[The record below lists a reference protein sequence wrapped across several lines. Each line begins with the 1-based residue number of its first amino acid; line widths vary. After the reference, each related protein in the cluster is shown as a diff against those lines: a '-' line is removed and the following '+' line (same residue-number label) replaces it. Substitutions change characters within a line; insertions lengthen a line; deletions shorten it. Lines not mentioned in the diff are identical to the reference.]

1 MFSPSLFLKE
11 TMRNAHHHQHSC
23 VEGLA
28 TLYYIF
34 NISSYTTQGKVL
46 RAHAEVLPSV
56 VEFIK
61 LLPSAHIGPRN
72 TLPYSFSV
80 KYKTILG
87 SVAGHTMAAAE
98 VGKFKRLLPNS
109 LSCTLLEWNKK
120 NIGKN
125 CEATRTLLQE
135 PKKMTTFAFSFL
147 LHIL

>member
-1 MFSPSLFLKE
+1 MPTTTNTLVWKALQHFTIFL
-11 TMRNAHHHQHSC
+11 
-23 VEGLA
+23 
-28 TLYYIF
+28 IF
-34 NISSYTTQGKVL
+34 HPIQLKGKCCG
-46 RAHAEVLPSV
+46 AHAEVLPSV

-109 LSCTLLEWNKK
+109 LSCTLLE
-120 NIGKN
+120 
-125 CEATRTLLQE
+125 
-135 PKKMTTFAFSFL
+135 
-147 LHIL
+147 